1 VYNLKQVSPN
11 EKSSAFDVEIEH
23 VMFEPDKGVA
33 LAGRFTTV
41 PTNKRKLLSPLVGK
55 KMDIRPGTYHHWYT
69 KLVPTVLKSNKI
81 EYQASLAGFK
91 QASPP
96 KLARAVFRLNYDIST
111 VGFKVMDSSTVEQK
125 TWYDLVCKLSGLVTG
140 AFLVNQLTTGTIGL
154 VSSAVASAM

>member
-1 VYNLKQVSPN
+1 MEIRPGAN
-11 EKSSAFDVEIEH
+11 EKSTAFDVEIEH
-23 VMFEPDKGVA
+23 VMYEPDKGVA

-41 PTNKRKLLSPLVGK
+41 PSAKRKLLSPLMGK
-55 KMDIRPGTYHHWYT
+55 KMEVRPGAYHHWYT
-69 KLVPTVLKSNKI
+69 KLVPTVLKNSKI
-81 EYQASLAGFK
+81 EYQSSLAGFK

-111 VGFKVMDSSTVEQK
+111 MGFKAVSTSRMEQK

-154 VSSAVASAM
+154 VSSAVTSNL